1 MFIEKVIDVVAVG
14 YLTSAPLFYQI
25 RIIVQAFALNKVTK
39 VSVLSKKSYELERN
53 FLAVL
58 C

>member
-1 MFIEKVIDVVAVG
+1 MYVIAG
-14 YLTSAPLFYQI
+14 SFSTSAPLLYQI

-39 VSVLSKKSYELERN
+39 VLGLSKKSYELEHN
-53 FLAVL
+53 FSAVL

>member
-1 MFIEKVIDVVAVG
+1 
-14 YLTSAPLFYQI
+14 
-25 RIIVQAFALNKVTK
+25 VQAFALNKVTK

-53 FLAVL
+53 FLSVL